1 MYVNYT
7 TRRLSDHASAQ
18 CYVKLFDN
26 GDIVLRSYATDV
38 LYFRKETN
46 SLICTGTYSATTRK
60 QITWFLR
67 EYFPEI
73 GYHDIKRAF
82 NRNEAIMYAAGRIVC
97 TRPYTDS
104 EKYVLSRRGYNSS
117 IYPSDFEF

>member
-1 MYVNYT
+1 MINYT

-18 CYVKLFDN
+18 CSIKLFDN
-26 GDIVLRSYATDV
+26 GDVVLRSYATDV

-60 QITWFLR
+60 QIGWFLR

-73 GYHDIKRAF
+73 SYHDVKRAYD
-82 NRNEAIMYAAGRIVC
+82 RDEAIIYVSGQICC
-97 TRPYTDS
+97 TRPYTDT
-104 EKYVLSRRGYNSS
+104 ELSILQMRDFSRNN
-117 IYPSDFEF
+117 IYPIGY